1 MDEKDEEISLEE
13 TEIIYLQADDV
24 DDDDLDAVEELDD
37 DDEEELDDE
46 EESDDD
52 DDLDAVEELDDE
64 EGSLWNVTQL
74 SEAKQKLDTWS
85 LVWEVDDDPYVEGL
99 SEALETQNNMTMWAA
114 FDPTDRLPFP
124 EPKRGGA
131 FKRLADLFA
140 LIRNVLVFLPVA
152 ITWIAISKATK
163 AFSEYNKTKEV
174 GEDLNFLEFWSNSA
188 NHGYLDDKSFG
199 LLDPKIQ
206 DVAYLGFAII
216 SLIIFLTLLSSAFS
230 VYASRVSLNSEK
242 NADLQRKDVSIS
254 LLEALEGKRTASPDS
269 IAGTIADVLND
280 LNDASRG
287 MREAAL
293 RVEQASSEVS
303 GFTPSLQELNRNFE
317 HLAAN
322 VSTEIATAI
331 NELGRSLETLNTET
345 LRDSTQM
352 LSQVL
357 SNLDAIGDQLGRT
370 SASVEFG
377 VGQLREDLQEIHD
390 RLT

>member
-1 MDEKDEEISLEE
+1 
-13 TEIIYLQADDV
+13 V
-24 DDDDLDAVEELDD
+24 
-37 DDEEELDDE
+37 

-52 DDLDAVEELDDE
+52 VEESDDDVE
-64 EGSLWNVTQL
+64 ESDDDVEGSLWNVTQL

-85 LVWEVDDDPYVEGL
+85 LVWDVDDDPYVEGL

-114 FDPTDRLPFP
+114 LDPTDRLPFP

-131 FKRLADLFA
+131 FKRLADLLA
-140 LIRNVLVFLPVA
+140 LLRNVLVFLPVA

-188 NHGYLDDKSFG
+188 NHGFLDDKSFG
-199 LLDPKIQ
+199 ILDPKIQ

-216 SLIIFLTLLSSAFS
+216 ALIIFLTLLSSAFN

-242 NADLQRKDVSIS
+242 EADLQRKGISIS

-293 RVEQASSEVS
+293 RVEQASKEVS
-303 GFTPSLQELNRNFE
+303 GFTPSLQELNKNFE
-317 HLAAN
+317 QLATN
-322 VSTEIATAI
+322 VSTQIATSV

-345 LRDSTQM
+345 LQDSTQM

-357 SNLDAIGDQLGRT
+357 GNLESIGDQLGRT

-377 VGQLREDLQEIHD
+377 VSKLREDLQEIHD